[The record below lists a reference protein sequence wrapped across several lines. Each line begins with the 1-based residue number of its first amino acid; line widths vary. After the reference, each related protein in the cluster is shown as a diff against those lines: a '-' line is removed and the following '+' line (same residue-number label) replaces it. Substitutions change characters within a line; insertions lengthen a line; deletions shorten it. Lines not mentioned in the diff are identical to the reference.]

1 MRFVTL
7 TLLGV
12 LSLPLP
18 GLAGGQQ
25 PGGSTEPA
33 PVPVEREPRHKPV
46 FVNDALRVI
55 PSDDSYRI
63 CVDLAARQIRAD
75 REAGRQPFCL
85 IGNAGTTNTG
95 AVDDL
100 TRLAE
105 LARAERLWFH
115 VDAAYGGCFALTER
129 GKSALA
135 GIEAAD
141 TIVLDPHK
149 SLFTPF
155 GTACLLAK
163 NLGLLR
169 KAHQLHSD
177 YIDGVIDEGDHA
189 AAANFA
195 DLSPE
200 LSRGMRGL
208 RIWLPIQLLGSDA
221 YRAAL
226 DEKLDLARMAAERLA
241 NMPGFELVAAPVLSI
256 LAFRATQSGL
266 SVGEL
271 DQLNR
276 EVLERVNQRGRVH
289 LSATT
294 LGGRFTLRL
303 CVLSLRSHR
312 DDVLGCLSEL
322 RTCHPV

>member
-1 MRFVTL
+1 M
-7 TLLGV
+7 
-12 LSLPLP
+12 
-18 GLAGGQQ
+18 LAGF
-25 PGGSTEPA
+25 A
-33 PVPVEREPRHKPV
+33 D
-46 FVNDALRVI
+46 DALRVI
-55 PSDDSYRI
+55 PSDGSYRMRL
-63 CVDLAARQIRAD
+63 DLAAQQIRAD
-75 REAGRQPFCL
+75 RAAGRRPFCL

-100 TRLAE
+100 TGLAE
-105 LARAERLWFH
+105 LARSEHLWFH

-129 GKSALA
+129 GRAALA
-135 GIEAAD
+135 GIEKAD

-208 RIWLPIQLLGSDA
+208 RIWLPIQLLGADA

-226 DEKLDLARMAAERLA
+226 DEKLDLARVAAEKLA
-241 NMPGFELVAAPVLSI
+241 SMPGFELVAAPVLSI
-256 LAFRATQSGL
+256 LAFRATRAGMS
-266 SVGEL
+266 SPEL
-271 DQLNR
+271 DHLNR
-276 EVLERVNQRGRVH
+276 ELMERVNQRGRVH

-294 LGGRFTLRL
+294 LSGRFTLRL
-303 CVLSLRSHR
+303 CVLSLRSHL
-312 DDVLGCLSEL
+312 DDVLGCLNEL
-322 RTCHPV
+322 RACHPI